1 MKLKELLMKV
11 VKVVK
16 EQVISTVISGI
27 ICIVATV
34 GLFHFT
40 SQPIR
45 SADVREKLV
54 GMARACIQQQF
65 ATHLYSVAFDSVA
78 SESLDLSTSN
88 SVVVYG
94 RAVSTNGASSRFL
107 MIFEPSGQ
115 SLIDKVVGRP
125 GFYDIGYWAII
136 PDAGDDEV
144 VASSVSIEDLDKDGN
159 KDILVRLKST
169 YADGVSKGLLILK
182 KDIHDVWHLMGLP
195 SMTKIMYSIAAG
207 QSPQPEGL
215 HPSLSAIQ
223 WFSND
228 KKLKP
233 KSDIKQYLNW
243 KIDEYNWQVTDATGN
258 HSLWMF
264 RNGTKI
270 KMFENGQAGY
280 KHFGVLTNIDD
291 DEAIQGSHHLMVSF
305 FKIENNSLVP
315 DPNWNWAHPMF
326 SIGLEDS
333 QKVELSEMQE
343 AGLQAHVSG
352 SSVFGLTEF
361 GKMDSD

>member
-1 MKLKELLMKV
+1 MKV

-16 EQVISTVISGI
+16 EQVLSTVISGI
-27 ICIVATV
+27 IGIAATV

-54 GMARACIQQQF
+54 EKARECIQQQL
-65 ATHLYSVAFDSVA
+65 ATHLDSVTFYSVA

-94 RAVSTNGASSRFL
+94 RAVSTNGALSRFL
-107 MIFEPSGQ
+107 MVFEPSGQ

-144 VASSVSIEDLDKDGN
+144 VASSVNIEDLDKDGN

-195 SMTKIMYSIAAG
+195 SMTEIMHSIAAG
-207 QSPQPEGL
+207 QPPQPEGL
-215 HPSLSAIQ
+215 HLPLPAIQ

-228 KKLKP
+228 EKLKP

-243 KIDEYNWQVTDATGN
+243 EIDEDNLQVADSTGN
-258 HSLWMF
+258 HSFWMF

-280 KHFGVLTNIDD
+280 KHFGVLVNINDE
-291 DEAIQGSHHLMVSF
+291 EAIQGRHHLMVSF

-315 DPNWNWAHPMF
+315 DPNWNWAYPMF

-333 QKVELSEMQE
+333 QEVELSDMQE

>member
-1 MKLKELLMKV
+1 MKLKKLLMKV

-16 EQVISTVISGI
+16 EQVLSTVISGI
-27 ICIVATV
+27 IGIAATV

-54 GMARACIQQQF
+54 EMARECIQQQL
-65 ATHLYSVAFDSVA
+65 ATHLDSVAFDSVA

-94 RAVSTNGASSRFL
+94 RTVSTNGALSRFL
-107 MIFEPSGQ
+107 MVFEPSGQ

-144 VASSVSIEDLDKDGN
+144 VASSVNIEDLDKDGN

-195 SMTKIMYSIAAG
+195 SMTEIMHSIAAG
-207 QSPQPEGL
+207 QPPQPEGL
-215 HPSLSAIQ
+215 HLPLPAIQ

-228 KKLKP
+228 ENSNQSLISNNILIGKL
-233 KSDIKQYLNW
+233 
-243 KIDEYNWQVTDATGN
+243 
-258 HSLWMF
+258 
-264 RNGTKI
+264 TKI
-270 KMFENGQAGY
+270 TCRSLIPLEIIL
-280 KHFGVLTNIDD
+280 FGC
-291 DEAIQGSHHLMVSF
+291 
-305 FKIENNSLVP
+305 
-315 DPNWNWAHPMF
+315 
-326 SIGLEDS
+326 
-333 QKVELSEMQE
+333 SET
-343 AGLQAHVSG
+343 APR
-352 SSVFGLTEF
+352 
-361 GKMDSD
+361 

>member
-1 MKLKELLMKV
+1 MSV
-11 VKVVK
+11 VKFVK
-16 EQVISTVISGI
+16 EQVLGNVISGI
-27 ICIVATV
+27 LGVVVII

-45 SADVREKLV
+45 SSDVREKLV
-54 GMARACIQQQF
+54 EMARACMQQQL
-65 ATHLYSVAFDSVA
+65 ATNLTSVVFDSVK

-94 RAVSTNGASSRFL
+94 KAVSANGALSRFL

-115 SLIDKVVGRP
+115 GLIDKVIGRP

-136 PDAGDDEV
+136 PGAENDEV
-144 VASSVSIEDLDKDGN
+144 VVSSMNIEDLYKDGN
-159 KDILVRLKST
+159 KDILIRLKST

-182 KDIHDVWHLMGLP
+182 KDKHDVWHLMGLP
-195 SMTKIMYSIAAG
+195 SMTKIMHSIAAG
-207 QSPQPEGL
+207 QSPLPKGLQPAL
-215 HPSLSAIQ
+215 PPIH

-233 KSDIKQYLNW
+233 KPNYKQYLDW
-243 KIDEYNWQVTDATGN
+243 EIDESNWQVTDAIGN
-258 HSLWMF
+258 HSFWMI

-270 KMFENGQAGY
+270 QMYENEQAGY
-280 KHFGVLTNIDD
+280 KQFGVLANIYD
-291 DEAIQGSHHLMVSF
+291 DEAIQGKHHLMVSF
-305 FKIENNSLVP
+305 FKIENNSLIP
-315 DPNWNWAHPMF
+315 DQHWNWAYPMF

-333 QKVELSEMQE
+333 QAVDLSEMQE
-343 AGLQAHVSG
+343 AGLQAHVAGG
-352 SSVFGLTEF
+352 SVVGLTEF

>member
-1 MKLKELLMKV
+1 MSV
-11 VKVVK
+11 VKLVK
-16 EQVISTVISGI
+16 EQVLGYVISGI
-27 ICIVATV
+27 LGVVVII

-45 SADVREKLV
+45 SSDVREKLV
-54 GMARACIQQQF
+54 EMARACMQQQL
-65 ATHLYSVAFDSVA
+65 ATNLTSVVFDSVT

-94 RAVSTNGASSRFL
+94 KAVSANGALSRFL

-115 SLIDKVVGRP
+115 SLIDKVIGRP

-136 PDAGDDEV
+136 PGAENDEV
-144 VASSVSIEDLDKDGN
+144 VASSMNIEDLDKDGN
-159 KDILVRLKST
+159 KDILIRLKST

-182 KDIHDVWHLMGLP
+182 KDKHDVWHLMGLP
-195 SMTKIMYSIAAG
+195 SMTKIMHSIAAG
-207 QSPQPEGL
+207 QSPLPKGLQPAL
-215 HPSLSAIQ
+215 PPIH

-233 KSDIKQYLNW
+233 QPNYKQYLDW
-243 KIDEYNWQVTDATGN
+243 EIDESNWQATDAIGN
-258 HSLWMF
+258 HSFWMI

-270 KMFENGQAGY
+270 KMYENEQAGY
-280 KHFGVLTNIDD
+280 KQFGVLANIYD
-291 DEAIQGSHHLMVSF
+291 DEAIQGNHHLMVSF
-305 FKIENNSLVP
+305 FKIENNSLIP
-315 DPNWNWAHPMF
+315 DQHWNWAYPMF

-333 QKVELSEMQE
+333 QAVDLSEMQE
-343 AGLQAHVSG
+343 AGLQAHVAGG
-352 SSVFGLTEF
+352 SVVGLTEF

>member
-1 MKLKELLMKV
+1 MSV
-11 VKVVK
+11 VKFVK
-16 EQVISTVISGI
+16 EQVLGNVISGI
-27 ICIVATV
+27 LGVVVII

-45 SADVREKLV
+45 SSDVREKLV
-54 GMARACIQQQF
+54 EMARACMQQQL
-65 ATHLYSVAFDSVA
+65 ATNLTSVVFDSVK

-94 RAVSTNGASSRFL
+94 KAVSANGALSRFL

-115 SLIDKVVGRP
+115 GLIDKVIGRP

-136 PDAGDDEV
+136 PGAENDEGV
-144 VASSVSIEDLDKDGN
+144 VASKNIEDLDKDGN
-159 KDILVRLKST
+159 KDILIRLKST

-182 KDIHDVWHLMGLP
+182 KDKHDVWHLMGLP
-195 SMTKIMYSIAAG
+195 SMTKIMHSIAAG
-207 QSPQPEGL
+207 QSPLPKGLQPAL
-215 HPSLSAIQ
+215 PPIH

-233 KSDIKQYLNW
+233 KPNYKQYLDW
-243 KIDEYNWQVTDATGN
+243 EIDESNWQVTDAIGN
-258 HSLWMF
+258 HSFWMI

-270 KMFENGQAGY
+270 QMYENEQAGY
-280 KHFGVLTNIDD
+280 KQFGVLANIYD
-291 DEAIQGSHHLMVSF
+291 DEAIQGKHHLMVSF
-305 FKIENNSLVP
+305 FKIENNSLIP
-315 DPNWNWAHPMF
+315 DQHWNWAYPMF

-333 QKVELSEMQE
+333 QAVDLSEMQE
-343 AGLQAHVSG
+343 AGLQAHVAGG
-352 SSVFGLTEF
+352 SVVGLTEF